1 MSDQVRQSAIEY
13 WREVAQRATSALR
26 RFPLMSIDTPALSET
41 QLFGIRLS
49 VGAMS
54 TAADQIVAQARRTA
68 GGLVCVANVDMLTRA
83 KRTPRLA
90 AVMTRA
96 YAVVTD
102 GMPLVWCLRAL
113 QGRQD
118 AARVYG
124 PGLVLELC
132 ERAAREGMS
141 VFFYGGTPDEIDKLQ
156 GNLRDR
162 YPGLVIAG
170 AISPPMLPAEPP
182 FDADITTRI
191 NNSGAGILFVGLGCP
206 KQEFWMDAHANHLKP
221 VSIGVGLA
229 FALIAGTKR
238 QAPAWMRTSGLEWL
252 FRLGQ
257 EPGRLWKRY
266 LVGNSLF
273 IWYALRECLR
283 LSK

>member
-1 MSDQVRQSAIEY
+1 M
-13 WREVAQRATSALR
+13 
-26 RFPLMSIDTPALSET
+26 PLDTPALSET
-41 QLFGIRLS
+41 KLFGIRLS

-54 TAADQIVAQARRTA
+54 LAAEQILAHGRRA
-68 GGLVCVANVDMLTRA
+68 NGGLVCVANVDMLTRA

-90 AVMTRA
+90 ALMKRA
-96 YAVVTD
+96 AAVVTD
-102 GMPLVWCLRAL
+102 GMPLVWALRTL
-113 QGRQD
+113 RGRTD

-141 VFFYGGTPDEIDKLQ
+141 VFFYGGTPTELEQLQ
-156 GNLRDR
+156 RNLHER
-162 YPGLVIAG
+162 YPALVIAG
-170 AISPPMLPAEPP
+170 AVSPPMLLAEPP

-191 NNSGAGILFVGLGCP
+191 NASGAGLLFVGLGCP
-206 KQEFWMDAHANHLKP
+206 KQEFWMDAHADHLKP

-229 FALIAGTKR
+229 FALIAGTKK
-238 QAPAWMRTSGLEWL
+238 QAPRWMRETGLEWL

-266 LVGNSLF
+266 LIGNSLF
-273 IWYALRECLR
+273 IWYVLRECIAPSR
-283 LSK
+283 